1 MSLVSRLTSV
11 ITAIG
16 AEVKN
21 RITANHPGVAKA
33 WVCFGYINNA
43 IQIQASFNVASVTRL
58 SSGRYRITFAT
69 PFADNQYCWV
79 AMGRSNTATGTIR
92 FAAARSTTDGKTE
105 STLDIVCTT
114 SAGVL
119 ADSTEINLV
128 VFR

>member
-21 RITANHPGVAKA
+21 RISADHPGVARA
-33 WVCFGYINNA
+33 WVCFGYINNT
-43 IQIQASFNVASVTRL
+43 IQIQSSFNVASVTRL

-92 FAAARSTTDGKTE
+92 FASDRSTTDNKNTSNLE
-105 STLDIVCTT
+105 LVCTSG
-114 SAGVL
+114 SASL
-119 ADSTEINLV
+119 ADSTEINV
-128 VFR
+128 VVYR